1 MADETTNN
9 TETTENTEKKWQD
22 VVNELKQRIFTGSM
36 GVQVA
41 YKSCDGIE
49 PVDCEPILL
58 TRKYDHDVWPIVV
71 SEPTGLNNPK
81 YDWHTHQWLEQD
93 ATNNSYRLN
102 AVEKSVQSLK
112 QSDAQTAKDNTE
124 IKDDLSGIAKGQA
137 EMLKLIGSATS
148 PKAPTTTDSKQDGGT
163 TNA

>member
-1 MADETTNN
+1 MADETTNTN
-9 TETTENTEKKWQD
+9 NTEKNWQD
-22 VVNELKQRIFTGSM
+22 VANDLKQRIFTGSM

-81 YDWHTHQWLEQD
+81 YDWRTHQWYEQD
-93 ATNNSYRLN
+93 ATNNSFRLN
-102 AVEKSVQSLK
+102 QVEKSIQDLK
-112 QSDAQTAKDNTE
+112 QSDKQVTKDNTE
-124 IKDDLSGIAKGQA
+124 IKDALSGNAKVQA

>member
-1 MADETTNN
+1 MAEETTNN
-9 TETTENTEKKWQD
+9 TENTEKNWQD
-22 VVNELKQRIFTGSM
+22 VANDLKQRIFTGSM

-41 YKSCDGIE
+41 YKSCEGING
-49 PVDCEPILL
+49 VDCEPILL

-81 YDWHTHQWLEQD
+81 YDWNTHQWLEQD
-93 ATNNSYRLN
+93 ATNNSFRLN

-112 QSDAQTAKDNTE
+112 QSDAQVAKDNTE
-124 IKDDLSGIAKGQA
+124 IKDTLNGIAKSQA

-148 PKAPTTTDSKQDGGT
+148 SKAPTTSDSTQNGGT

>member
-1 MADETTNN
+1 MADETTN
-9 TETTENTEKKWQD
+9 TTENKDKNWQD
-22 VVNELKQRIFTGSM
+22 VANDLKQRIFTGSM

-41 YKSCDGIE
+41 YKSCDGIDG
-49 PVDCEPILL
+49 VDCEPILL

-71 SEPTGLNNPK
+71 SEPTGFNNPK
-81 YDWHTHQWLEQD
+81 YDWRTHQWFEQD

-102 AVEKSVQSLK
+102 EVEKAVKTLQ
-112 QSDAQTAKDNTE
+112 QSDEQVTKDNTE

>member
-1 MADETTNN
+1 MADETTNTN
-9 TETTENTEKKWQD
+9 NSENTDKNWQD
-22 VVNELKQRIFTGSM
+22 VSNDLKQRIFTGSM

-41 YKSCDGIE
+41 YKSCDGIDA
-49 PVDCEPILL
+49 VDCEPILL

-124 IKDDLSGIAKGQA
+124 IKDDLSGIAKSQA

-148 PKAPTTTDSKQDGGT
+148 PKAPTTTDNKQNGGT

>member
-1 MADETTNN
+1 MADETTNTN
-9 TETTENTEKKWQD
+9 NTENTEKNWQD
-22 VVNELKQRIFTGSM
+22 VSNDLKQRIFTGSM

-41 YKSCDGIE
+41 YKSCDGIDA
-49 PVDCEPILL
+49 VDCEPILL

-93 ATNNSYRLN
+93 TTNNSYRLN

-112 QSDAQTAKDNTE
+112 QSDQQVAKDNTD
-124 IKDDLSGIAKGQA
+124 IKDKLNTIVQGQA
-137 EMLKLIGSATS
+137 DMLKLIGSATS
-148 PKAPTTTDSKQDGGT
+148 PKSPTTTDSKQDGGT

>member
-1 MADETTNN
+1 MADETTNTN
-9 TETTENTEKKWQD
+9 NSENTDKNWQD
-22 VVNELKQRIFTGSM
+22 VANDLKQRIFTGSM

-41 YKSCDGIE
+41 YKSCDGIDA
-49 PVDCEPILL
+49 VDCEPILL

-81 YDWHTHQWLEQD
+81 YDWRTHQWYEQD
-93 ATNNSYRLN
+93 ATNNSFRLN
-102 AVEKSVQSLK
+102 KVEKSIKDLK
-112 QSDAQTAKDNTE
+112 QSNAQTAKDNTE
-124 IKDDLSGIAKGQA
+124 IKDALSGNAKVQA

-148 PKAPTTTDSKQDGGT
+148 PKAPTTDNKQNGGT